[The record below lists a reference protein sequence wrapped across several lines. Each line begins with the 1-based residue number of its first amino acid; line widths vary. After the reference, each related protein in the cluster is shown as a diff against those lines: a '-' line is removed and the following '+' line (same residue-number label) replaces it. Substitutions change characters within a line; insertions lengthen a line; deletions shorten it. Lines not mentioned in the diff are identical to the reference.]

1 VLAFVTLAHG
11 GNEGR
16 RRKQAAESSK
26 RCENAREAR
35 TLFIEEE
42 SNRPSPT
49 TATEQSQKF
58 NMQFKPSEDTSG
70 G

>member
-11 GNEGR
+11 GEEER

-26 RCENAREAR
+26 RCENDGEAR
-35 TLFIEEE
+35 TLFIEEDG
-42 SNRPSPT
+42 NRPSPT
-49 TATEQSQKF
+49 TVTEQSQKF
-58 NMQFKPSEDTSG
+58 NMKFKPSEDTLG